1 MSRKMKIGFVYDIL
15 ENVLSSQQ
23 DRPIRE
29 LTTELFTSKEAN
41 ELITGL
47 KDLSHEILIIDGA
60 KEFAENVMRYRTL
73 IDFVFNEAKG
83 LFGPDRKM
91 AVPTLCRIY
100 GIPYLG
106 SDAYAVTLS
115 RNKWHTLAVASFA
128 GAAVP
133 ASILIELDHLEMLDS
148 WRHYPAIVKP
158 NFESSSIGI
167 TDNSIV
173 NDPMALCRQ
182 VSSIHERYQQP
193 ALVQEFLPGLEIQVS
208 VLGNSPP
215 VSLDVVGLTIQDGN
229 GGLRDFVRGEDWL
242 EGRVTFAPFRDNP
255 IANKAA
261 NIALRLFRALGMQD
275 YGRLDF
281 RVTPSGNL
289 FFIES
294 ATHPHILPTSSFAQA
309 AQRRGMSFTAMLR
322 ELIAAS
328 LGRSKPRLY

>member
-1 MSRKMKIGFVYDIL
+1 MKIGFVYDIL
-15 ENVLSSQQ
+15 ENVLASRQVS
-23 DRPIRE
+23 PVRE

-47 KDLSHEILIIDGA
+47 KHLGHEIVVIDGA
-60 KEFAENVMRYRTL
+60 KEFSENVMSYRAQ

-83 LFGPDRKM
+83 LFGPDRKI

-128 GAAVP
+128 GFSVP
-133 ASILIELDHLEMLDS
+133 ASILVDSDSFEMLDF
-148 WRHYPAIVKP
+148 WRQFPAIVKP

-173 NDPMALCRQ
+173 HDLLELRNQ
-182 VSSIHERYQQP
+182 VSTIHERYQQP
-193 ALVQEFLPGLEIQVS
+193 ALVQEFLPGLEIQIS

-215 VSLDVVGLTIQDGN
+215 VSLGVVGLTIQDSN

-242 EGRVTFAPFRDNP
+242 EGRVSFVPFREDP
-255 IANKAA
+255 IADKAA
-261 NIALRLFRALGMQD
+261 TIALRLFRALGMQD

-309 AQRRGMSFTAMLR
+309 AQRCGMSFTAMLG
-322 ELIAAS
+322 ELIAAG
-328 LGRSKPRLY
+328 LERHQLRPH